1 MQVILPSAFIQSK
14 DKKKSIKST
23 SNSHV
28 GTVIG
33 ANNGQFNYSMSP
45 SKSGYLIDGKSVTS
59 LKGQSKNQFNNGI
72 QSFNGQNT
80 NIAQLQQSQNQQPL
94 QGVAYPNTQ
103 ILLSQSQ
110 QQNMYNSNNGHNQTS
125 QNNFQQFNQNQLQ
138 LSQQLHQ
145 MQQQQQQQQII
156 QIQQNQ
162 QQNQTAL
169 SNNAMPSGGNFSQS
183 AHQSSDKKQQNLQLQ
198 LQQQLQMQKQSNT
211 FAKFKDLFGS
221 KRLSEANAKQFLENS
236 NFNSITNS
244 SANFNKSSRLTAQ
257 LQVSKMTNPQTNQ
270 NQNANGVSNNPK
282 SIISPKRQQILS
294 HGYIIEDKKKKT
306 KQFQEGILNQQQ
318 QILNLQ
324 QQALLSAS
332 QPYFKINRD
341 ASKQPLPEENTLQ
354 NQSNNNQNVAFF
366 SSTTSGSSNQIIIPQ
381 NKMNNNQNL
390 AQGNQSSSINAGNYS
405 NAQKQSMSNSINN
418 GPIDYS
424 QSKNIDINK
433 LAEYKKQLE
442 SQLENVNNYIDSI
455 KSFSTNP
462 QYKNLTINIDA
473 PQMSQ
478 DEKNKLLSK
487 KLSLDEIV
495 VISAPQSVR
504 NTKDSNHN
512 SNSTTQGSTQHI
524 NNLVQIFNLDKQNG
538 IAAVSVKDESQQGEL
553 NGSTLKN
560 QHNSVNIQA
569 QAISNEAKL
578 VSSQKLFPKTATSRD
593 TTQNQTNG
601 TQQFFMSTKAQQNKT
616 HIKRLTLDSTFSQ
629 TLQSQRMPTSNN
641 QLSSILS
648 QSTHHFNQAG
658 QQLIVNPHYVN
669 QNIVQNEQ
677 DLGNNLQ
684 YQLNKLK
691 ERIMKALT
699 NYKKNKESSDKL
711 NQQLIVKISNLQ
723 SKNNSQQQILMPS
736 GVQNNVQQHGQTP
749 NQVYHAKSNS
759 FQQLQLPQQA
769 MPLHS
774 FNNQPKLLSQS
785 QQFFLQKNSENQ
797 MQSGGQFFNSNALYG
812 NLQSQT
818 NINTQ
823 NQNQNPNQML
833 ASEQLKKEYYSNS
846 NNTNQLNQ
854 NQVMQQHNGNNSLQQ
869 HIVIDSLN
877 LGQNSQNNI
886 NYQVSSKNTS
896 QSPPFSTSN
905 KSKNNGGMIVQSPNQ
920 NVKQFQFFNGQIS
933 NNGQRISNNQINH
946 QQYQQT
952 HQMQQI
958 VEEKMIQ

>member
-1 MQVILPSAFIQSK
+1 MQVILPSAFIQQK

-28 GTVIG
+28 GTSIG

-59 LKGQSKNQFNNGI
+59 LKGQSKTQFNNGI
-72 QSFNGQNT
+72 QSFSGQNA
-80 NIAQLQQSQNQQPL
+80 NIVQLQSSQIQQQM
-94 QGVAYPNTQ
+94 QGVAYPHTQ
-103 ILLSQSQ
+103 ISLSQSQ
-110 QQNMYNSNNGHNQTS
+110 QQNMFNSNNGQNQAS
-125 QNNFQQFNQNQLQ
+125 QNSFQYFNQNQLQ
-138 LSQQLHQ
+138 HSQQLHQ
-145 MQQQQQQQQII
+145 IPQQQQQQQQQII

-162 QQNQTAL
+162 QLNQAAL
-169 SNNAMPSGGNFSQS
+169 SNNAVPSGGNFSQS

-257 LQVSKMTNPQTNQ
+257 LQANKLTNPQTNQ
-270 NQNANGVSNNPK
+270 NQNVNVASNNPK

-306 KQFQEGILNQQQ
+306 KQFQEGIINQQQ

-341 ASKQPLPEENTLQ
+341 ASKQPLPEDNPPP
-354 NQSNNNQNVAFF
+354 NQSNSNQNTAFVN
-366 SSTTSGSSNQIIIPQ
+366 SSISGSNNQIIINQ

-390 AQGNQSSSINAGNYS
+390 TQVNQQINTNSINNV
-405 NAQKQSMSNSINN
+405 NPQKQSMSNSINN
-418 GPIDYS
+418 GTIDYS

-442 SQLENVNNYIDSI
+442 SQLENVNSYIDSI
-455 KSFSTNP
+455 KNFTTNP
-462 QYKNLTINIDA
+462 QYKNLSINVDA
-473 PQMSQ
+473 PQISQ

-538 IAAVSVKDESQQGEL
+538 IAAVSVKDESHQGDI

-569 QAISNEAKL
+569 QAISSEAKL

-593 TTQNQTNG
+593 TIQNQTNG

-658 QQLIVNPHYVN
+658 QQLVVNPHYVN
-669 QNIVQNEQ
+669 QNIVQNDQ

-699 NYKKNKESSDKL
+699 NYKKNKEQSDKL
-711 NQQLIVKISNLQ
+711 NQQLIIKISNLQ

-736 GVQNNVQQHGQTP
+736 GVQNNGQQLGQTP

-759 FQQLQLPQQA
+759 FQQHQLPQQA
-769 MPLHS
+769 MPLHP

-797 MQSGGQFFNSNALYG
+797 MQGGGQFINPNALYG
-812 NLQSQT
+812 NSQSQT
-818 NINTQ
+818 NIISQ

-833 ASEQLKKEYYSNS
+833 SSEQLKKEYYSN
-846 NNTNQLNQ
+846 NINQINH
-854 NQVMQQHNGNNSLQQ
+854 NQVMQQHNGNTMQQ

-877 LGQNSQNNI
+877 LGQSSQNNI
-886 NYQVSSKNTS
+886 NYQVSSKNAS
-896 QSPPFSTSN
+896 QSPPFTTAS
-905 KSKNNGGMIVQSPNQ
+905 KSKNHGIMVQSPTQ

-933 NNGQRISNNQINH
+933 NNGQRVPNNQNNN
-946 QQYQQT
+946 QQYQQSY
-952 HQMQQI
+952 QMQQI

>member
-14 DKKKSIKST
+14 DKKKSVKST

-28 GTVIG
+28 GTLIG

-45 SKSGYLIDGKSVTS
+45 SKTGYMIDGKSVTTF
-59 LKGQSKNQFNNGI
+59 KGQSKNQFNNGI
-72 QSFNGQNT
+72 QSFNGQNA
-80 NIAQLQQSQNQQPL
+80 NIVQLQQSQNQQQL
-94 QGVAYPNTQ
+94 QGVAYLNT
-103 ILLSQSQ
+103 LSQSQ
-110 QQNMYNSNNGHNQTS
+110 QQNMFNSNNGQNQTS
-125 QNNFQQFNQNQLQ
+125 QNSFQQFNQNQLQ
-138 LSQQLHQ
+138 HSQQLHQ
-145 MQQQQQQQQII
+145 MQQQQQQQYQQQQII

-162 QQNQTAL
+162 QLNQAAL

-236 NFNSITNS
+236 NFNSITNN

-257 LQVSKMTNPQTNQ
+257 LQVNKMTNPQASQ
-270 NQNANGVSNNPK
+270 NQNANIVSNNPK
-282 SIISPKRQQILS
+282 SIISPKRQQILN

-306 KQFQEGILNQQQ
+306 KQFQEGIINQQQ
-318 QILNLQ
+318 QALNLQ

-341 ASKQPLPEENTLQ
+341 ASKQPIPEDNKIS
-354 NQSNNNQNVAFF
+354 NSPNNNQNVAFAN
-366 SSTTSGSSNQIIIPQ
+366 STISGSNNQIIINQ
-381 NKMNNNQNL
+381 NKMNNNQTL
-390 AQGNQSSSINAGNYS
+390 VNQSMNINSGNKG
-405 NAQKQSMSNSINN
+405 NLKKQSMSNSINN
-418 GPIDYS
+418 GTIDYN

-455 KSFSTNP
+455 KNFSTNP

-524 NNLVQIFNLDKQNG
+524 NNLMQMFNLDKQNG
-538 IAAVSVKDESQQGEL
+538 IAAVSVKDESHQGEL

-560 QHNSVNIQA
+560 QHNSVNLQA

-578 VSSQKLFPKTATSRD
+578 ISSQKMFPKTATSRD

-677 DLGNNLQ
+677 DFGNNLQ

-691 ERIMKALT
+691 ERIMKVLT
-699 NYKKNKESSDKL
+699 NYKMNKEQSDKL

-736 GVQNNVQQHGQTP
+736 GIQNNNQQIGQTP
-749 NQVYHAKSNS
+749 NQIYHAKSNS

-769 MPLHS
+769 MPLHP

-797 MQSGGQFFNSNALYG
+797 MQGGGQFINQNALYG
-812 NLQSQT
+812 SSQSQA

-823 NQNQNPNQML
+823 NQNQNPNQMVS
-833 ASEQLKKEYYSNS
+833 SEQLKKEYYSNS
-846 NNTNQLNQ
+846 NNINQLNH
-854 NQVMQQHNGNNSLQQ
+854 NQIMQQHNGNSVQQ
-869 HIVIDSLN
+869 HIIIDSLN

-896 QSPPFSTSN
+896 QSPQFTTSN
-905 KSKNNGGMIVQSPNQ
+905 KQKNHGGIMVQSPSQ
-920 NVKQFQFFNGQIS
+920 HVKQFQFFNGQMS
-933 NNGQRISNNQINH
+933 NNGQRIPNNQINN
-946 QQYQQT
+946 QQYQQSY
-952 HQMQQI
+952 QMQQI